1 MTSSPQYDD
10 VIAREFDHHRPP
22 TGFPGSVS
30 DDVIMAAAAP
40 EHQLSLNEVEDCT
53 EEIIDDEIYDV
64 TKDESR
70 STTLDYRKAESIV

>member
-1 MTSSPQYDD
+1 
-10 VIAREFDHHRPP
+10 
-22 TGFPGSVS
+22 
-30 DDVIMAAAAP
+30 MAAAAP